1 MELAPD
7 CYAFKHKLSV
17 EFHTQR
23 ICNNAWE
30 VILRVVG
37 LPSSTDPDDSY
48 HQIISQ
54 SVMH

>member
-7 CYAFKHKLSV
+7 CYAYKHKLSV
-17 EFHTQR
+17 ELHTQR
-23 ICNNAWE
+23 ICNNACE